1 MDDGTYSGVGVG
13 VGYGVLHAGCSR
25 YGRGRFGEAWGMTIQ
40 EWDMVVKAG
49 KEAMDAVERLGIVL
63 DRLYMACIESVK
75 TIEVEGGNNAKL
87 LVVSR

>member
-1 MDDGTYSGVGVG
+1 
-13 VGYGVLHAGCSR
+13 
-25 YGRGRFGEAWGMTIQ
+25 MTIQ

-63 DRLYMACIESVK
+63 DRLYVRCLESVK

>member
-1 MDDGTYSGVGVG
+1 
-13 VGYGVLHAGCSR
+13 
-25 YGRGRFGEAWGMTIQ
+25 MTIQ